1 MFAPLLIV
9 IVMDSSELDLDRVKY
24 HHLVYFM
31 IHQPLS
37 GEETQSVFLL
47 IMSQHSGVIPGM
59 GTVFAP
65 RLNWTSGT
73 WPGHLIP
80 SSSHLLTS
88 LSSHTPHYG
97 CHDIFVCIFYVLLFC
112 GLIIILLCSRLT
124 RCWLPSKGMKSQAAP
139 GLTGL
144 FICLTYTKI
153 STRSPL
159 PPSLQPTQS
168 HPSSEPDI

>member
-1 MFAPLLIV
+1 
-9 IVMDSSELDLDRVKY
+9 
-24 HHLVYFM
+24 M

-47 IMSQHSGVIPGM
+47 IMSQHSAGVIPGH
-59 GTVFAP
+59 GNGFCSLPKLDT
-65 RLNWTSGT
+65 GT

-80 SSSHLLTS
+80 SSHLLTS
-88 LSSHTPHYG
+88 VSSHTGRHETPHYG
-97 CHDIFVCIFYVLLFC
+97 CHDIYVCILYVLLFC
-112 GLIIILLCSRLT
+112 GLIIILCSRLT

-144 FICLTYTKI
+144 FICLTYIKI

-159 PPSLQPTQS
+159 PPPPPYSRHS
-168 HPSSEPDI
+168 HIQAPSQISEM